1 VVSIDPD
8 EAPDHG
14 IVAQQER
21 YRTARSSHVA
31 ISLEVVGLSQMGVQ
45 ALDGYCNG
53 ATRANKNF
61 FACDERDVIYGER
74 FLLLQHVESEV
85 SG

>member
-1 VVSIDPD
+1 MEVL
-8 EAPDHG
+8 
-14 IVAQQER
+14 
-21 YRTARSSHVA
+21 RSRNA
-31 ISLEVVGLSQMGVQ
+31 IEPRNRRPSQSRWKVVGLSQMGVQ

-53 ATRANKNF
+53 AARANKNF
-61 FACDERDVIYGER
+61 FACDERDIFYSER